1 MRSTDFPFAVMP
13 QRLQRGGRPDYSAP
27 SADVADLLDPT
38 DIVGR
43 GRLESRETSLR
54 EKLEDKLAVRF
65 GRRNAEQMIQ
75 VLDYTPL
82 AGAFVGNEAALAVRK
97 GKLGEAAANV
107 ALAALPLPGAGKA
120 VKKVAKGVK
129 SVAPAKKVAAQAT
142 SSAYST
148 PRQVIA
154 KEFGRDIA
162 QRLDGIVPADAP
174 ITEWRAA
181 AENLSSPDVAKSNR
195 RFIPEFKR
203 PSEKP
208 LATQMGEQGLPVR
221 GMDLVEAQHPSPFG
235 VFSKYKTPKDPLD
248 TEVVVEPYA
257 VMPTDRRFD
266 TSRLEGAR
274 IVSLLADKSRAG
286 DRILSIDGLPMD
298 VYTQGGPMH
307 AALQEALG
315 GSSGFANTGG
325 GLTTLRKQIATGLE
339 EGRPV
344 FGVTTTMGPE
354 SLNQT
359 VDMVD
364 ILHQMART
372 SPIRASDLAVFNK
385 KAEDIIPGYAGL
397 LDEDAVQQLQGAT
410 QGQRKAFV
418 KLMDNAD
425 ALKLG
430 LPNVPAARFGLTDP
444 NLVDVPSGVSGY
456 SFVELGPES
465 LEKLDSSIKNRSY
478 VEDLTGKFGGRG
490 PLVPFSTMFSDF
502 VKKRRAAAKLEGSD
516 LRSLEFQKPIQDMTP
531 EAYDR
536 LMSYLSK
543 IDDPY

>member
-1 MRSTDFPFAVMP
+1 MAA
-13 QRLQRGGRPDYSAP
+13 G
-27 SADVADLLDPT
+27 
-38 DIVGR
+38 
-43 GRLESRETSLR
+43 
-54 EKLEDKLAVRF
+54 VRF
-65 GRRNAEQMIQ
+65 LKALYKDFGQPLVDEVLSVLGRDADPEL
-75 VLDYTPL
+75 VKK
-82 AGAFVGNEAALAVRK
+82 AVQQRAK
-97 GKLGEAAANV
+97 AAA
-107 ALAALPLPGAGKA
+107 PEKKA
-120 VKKVAKGVK
+120 
-129 SVAPAKKVAAQAT
+129 APAKKVAAQAT

-235 VFSKYKTPKDPLD
+235 VFSKYKTPKDPLE

-344 FGVTTTMGPE
+344 FGVTTTMGPG

-397 LDEDAVQQLQGAT
+397 LDEDAVRQLQGAT

-418 KLMDNAD
+418 KLMDNAE
-425 ALKLG
+425 ALNLG
-430 LPNVPAARFGLTDP
+430 LPNVPAARVGLTDP

-465 LEKLDSSIKNRSY
+465 LQKLDSSIKNRSY

-502 VKKRRAAAKLEGSD
+502 INERRKANLPAGSD
-516 LRSLEFQKPIQDMTP
+516 LRSLEFQKPFQDMTP

-536 LMSYLSK
+536 LMRYLSK

>member
-13 QRLQRGGRPDYSAP
+13 QRLQRGGKFSVDYSAP
-27 SADVADLLDPT
+27 SAALAAVRANDDQQFGGISAQDVSVRDQ
-38 DIVGR
+38 I
-43 GRLESRETSLR
+43 
-54 EKLEDKLAVRF
+54 KDKLAVIF
-65 GRRNAEQMIQ
+65 GRRNADKLMGVGELVGVDAPLM
-75 VLDYTPL
+75 LDEALL
-82 AGAFVGNEAALAVRK
+82 AYREGRPGEAAATAALAV
-97 GKLGEAAANV
+97 
-107 ALAALPLPGAGKA
+107 LPIPGAAKKGAKA
-120 VKKVAKGVK
+120 AMKGAAKVATK
-129 SVAPAKKVAAQAT
+129 AT

-181 AENLSSPDVAKSNR
+181 AENLSSPEVAKSNR
-195 RFIPEFKR
+195 RFTPEFKR

-235 VFSKYKTPKDPLD
+235 VFSKYKTPKDPLE
-248 TEVVVEPYA
+248 TEVVAEPYA

-266 TSRLEGAR
+266 TSRLENAR
-274 IVSLLADKSRAG
+274 VVSLLADKSRAG
-286 DRILSIDGLPMD
+286 DRLRSIDGFPMD

-315 GSSGFANTGG
+315 GSSAFANTGG
-325 GLTTLRKQIATGLE
+325 GLTSLRKQIAAGLE

-344 FGVTTTMGPE
+344 FGVTTTMGPS

-364 ILHQMART
+364 ILHQMAQT
-372 SPIRASDLAVFNK
+372 SPISKSDLADFNE
-385 KAEDIIPGYAGL
+385 KARSLLPGYAGL
-397 LDEDAVQQLQGAT
+397 LDEDAVRQLQGAT

-425 ALKLG
+425 ALARG

-465 LEKLDSSIKNRSY
+465 LQKLDSSIKNRSY

-502 VKKRRAAAKLEGSD
+502 IKERRAAGLPAGSD
-516 LRSLEFQKPIQDMTP
+516 LRSLEFQKPVQDMTP
-531 EAYDR
+531 EVYDR
-536 LMSYLSK
+536 LMRYLSK

>member
-1 MRSTDFPFAVMP
+1 MAA
-13 QRLQRGGRPDYSAP
+13 G
-27 SADVADLLDPT
+27 
-38 DIVGR
+38 
-43 GRLESRETSLR
+43 
-54 EKLEDKLAVRF
+54 VRF
-65 GRRNAEQMIQ
+65 LKALYKDFGQPLVDEVMSVLGRDADPE
-75 VLDYTPL
+75 L
-82 AGAFVGNEAALAVRK
+82 VRK
-97 GKLGEAAANV
+97 AVAQRAKAAA
-107 ALAALPLPGAGKA
+107 PEKKA
-120 VKKVAKGVK
+120 
-129 SVAPAKKVAAQAT
+129 APAKKVAAQAT

-195 RFIPEFKR
+195 RFTPEFKR

-208 LATQMGEQGLPVR
+208 LATQMSEQGLPVR

-248 TEVVVEPYA
+248 TKVVAEPYA
-257 VMPTDRRFD
+257 VMPTDRLFD
-266 TSRLEGAR
+266 TRRLEGAR
-274 IVSLLADKSRAG
+274 VVSLLADKARAG
-286 DRILSIDGLPMD
+286 DRLRSIDGFPMD

-315 GSSGFANTGG
+315 GSSAFANTGG
-325 GLTTLRKQIATGLE
+325 GLTSLRKQIAAGLE

-372 SPIRASDLAVFNK
+372 SPISKSDLADFNE
-385 KAEDIIPGYAGL
+385 KARSLLPGYAGL
-397 LDEDAVQQLQGAT
+397 LDEDAVRQLQGAT
-410 QGQRKAFV
+410 QGQRKNFV
-418 KLMDNAD
+418 GLLDNAD
-425 ALKLG
+425 ALKRG
-430 LPNVPAARFGLTDP
+430 FPSVPAARFGLTDP

-465 LEKLDSSIKNRSY
+465 LQKLDSSIKNRSY
-478 VEDLTGKFGGRG
+478 LEDLTGKFGGRG
-490 PLVPFSTMFSDF
+490 PLVPFNTMFSDF
-502 VKKRRAAAKLEGSD
+502 VKERREAGLPAGSD
-516 LRSLEFQKPIQDMTP
+516 LRSLEFRKPIQDMTP

-536 LMSYLSK
+536 LMRYLSK

>member
-13 QRLQRGGRPDYSAP
+13 QRLQRGGKLSVDYTAP

-38 DIVGR
+38 GIVGR
-43 GRLESRETSLR
+43 GRLEARDTSWRDRL
-54 EKLEDKLAVRF
+54 KDKLAVRF
-65 GRRNAEQMIQ
+65 GRRNAEQ
-75 VLDYTPL
+75 LLTLADFTP
-82 AGAFVGNEAALAVRK
+82 AGAAFVGNEAALAVRE
-97 GKLGEAAANV
+97 GKRGEAAANV
-107 ALAALPLPGAGKA
+107 ALAALPIPGAGKA
-120 VKKVAKGVK
+120 AKKVAKAA
-129 SVAPAKKVAAQAT
+129 APAKKVAAQAT

-195 RFIPEFKR
+195 RFTPEFKR

-208 LATQMGEQGLPVR
+208 LATQMGEQGLSVR

-248 TEVVVEPYA
+248 TEVVAEPYA

-266 TSRLEGAR
+266 PRRLEGAR
-274 IVSLLADKSRAG
+274 VVSLLADKSRAG
-286 DRILSIDGLPMD
+286 DRLRSIDGFPMD

-315 GSSGFANTGG
+315 GSSAFANTGG
-325 GLTTLRKQIATGLE
+325 GLTTLRNQIAAGLE

-364 ILHQMART
+364 ILHQMAQT
-372 SPIRASDLAVFNK
+372 SPISKSDLADFNE
-385 KAEDIIPGYAGL
+385 KARALLPGYAGL
-397 LDEDAVQQLQGAT
+397 LDEDAVRQLQGAT

-425 ALKLG
+425 ALARG

-465 LEKLDSSIKNRSY
+465 LQKLDSSIKNRSY
-478 VEDLTGKFGGRG
+478 LEDLTGKFGGRG
-490 PLVPFSTMFSDF
+490 PLVPFDTMFSDF
-502 VKKRRAAAKLEGSD
+502 VKERRNMAKPAGSD

-536 LMSYLSK
+536 LMRYLSK

>member
-1 MRSTDFPFAVMP
+1 MSRLGTLKAIIAEFGKPLVDEVMSVLGRDAEPEMIKKAVA
-13 QRLQRGGRPDYSAP
+13 QRA
-27 SADVADLLDPT
+27 A
-38 DIVGR
+38 
-43 GRLESRETSLR
+43 
-54 EKLEDKLAVRF
+54 EKLAK
-65 GRRNAEQMIQ
+65 
-75 VLDYTPL
+75 
-82 AGAFVGNEAALAVRK
+82 
-97 GKLGEAAANV
+97 
-107 ALAALPLPGAGKA
+107 KA
-120 VKKVAKGVK
+120 
-129 SVAPAKKVAAQAT
+129 APAKKVATKAT
-142 SSAYST
+142 FSAYST

-181 AENLSSPDVAKSNR
+181 AENLSSPEVAKSNR
-195 RFIPEFKR
+195 RFTPEFKR

-248 TEVVVEPYA
+248 TEVVAEPYA

-274 IVSLLADKSRAG
+274 VVSLLADKSRAG
-286 DRILSIDGLPMD
+286 DRLRSIDGLPMD

-325 GLTTLRKQIATGLE
+325 GLTSLRKQIAAGLE

-344 FGVTTTMGPE
+344 FGVTTTMGPS

-372 SPIRASDLAVFNK
+372 SPINKSDLAVFNK
-385 KAEDIIPGYAGL
+385 KAQDVIPGYAGL
-397 LDEDAVQQLQGAT
+397 LDEDAVRQLQGAT

-418 KLMDNAD
+418 KLMDNAE
-425 ALKLG
+425 ALNLG

-478 VEDLTGKFGGRG
+478 VEDLTGKFAGRG

-502 VKKRRAAAKLEGSD
+502 IKERRKANLPEGSD
-516 LRSLEFQKPIQDMTP
+516 LRSLEFQKPFQDMTP
-531 EAYDR
+531 ETYDR
-536 LMSYLSK
+536 LMRYLSK

>member
-13 QRLQRGGRPDYSAP
+13 QRLQRGGISSR
-27 SADVADLLDPT
+27 DVSVRDQ
-38 DIVGR
+38 I
-43 GRLESRETSLR
+43 
-54 EKLEDKLAVRF
+54 KDKLAVIV
-65 GRRNAEQMIQ
+65 GRRNADKLMRVGELLGVDVPLM
-75 VLDYTPL
+75 LDEALL
-82 AGAFVGNEAALAVRK
+82 AYREGRPGEAAATAALAV
-97 GKLGEAAANV
+97 
-107 ALAALPLPGAGKA
+107 LPIPGA
-120 VKKVAKGVK
+120 
-129 SVAPAKKVAAQAT
+129 AKKGAKAAMKGAKAAT
-142 SSAYST
+142 KATFSAYST

-181 AENLSSPDVAKSNR
+181 AENLSSPEVAKSNR
-195 RFIPEFKR
+195 RFTPEFKR

-235 VFSKYKTPKDPLD
+235 VFSKYKTPKDPLE
-248 TEVVVEPYA
+248 TEVVAEPYA

-266 TSRLEGAR
+266 TSRLENAR
-274 IVSLLADKSRAG
+274 VVSLLADKSRAG
-286 DRILSIDGLPMD
+286 DRLRSIDGFPMD

-315 GSSGFANTGG
+315 GSSAFANTGG
-325 GLTTLRKQIATGLE
+325 GLTSLRKLIATGLE

-364 ILHQMART
+364 ILHQMAQT
-372 SPIRASDLAVFNK
+372 SPISKSDLADFNE
-385 KAEDIIPGYAGL
+385 KARSLLPGYAGL
-397 LDEDAVQQLQGAT
+397 LDEDAVRQLQGAT

-425 ALKLG
+425 ALARG

-444 NLVDVPSGVSGY
+444 NLIDVPSGVSGY

-465 LEKLDSSIKNRSY
+465 LQKLDSSIKNRSY
-478 VEDLTGKFGGRG
+478 VEDLTGKFAGRG
-490 PLVPFSTMFSDF
+490 PLVPFDTMFSDF
-502 VKKRRAAAKLEGSD
+502 IKERRGAGLPAGSD
-516 LRSLEFQKPIQDMTP
+516 LRSLEFRKPSQDMTP

-536 LMSYLSK
+536 LMRYLSK